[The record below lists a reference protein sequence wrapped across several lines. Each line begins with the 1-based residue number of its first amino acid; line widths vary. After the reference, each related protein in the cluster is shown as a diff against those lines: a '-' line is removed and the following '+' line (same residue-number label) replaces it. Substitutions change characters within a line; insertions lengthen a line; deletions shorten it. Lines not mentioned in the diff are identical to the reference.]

1 MTNTNGKVR
10 KQIIA
15 DNKICDS
22 CKKRVLWAMDQDT
35 INRLLDSDI
44 DIDNQGH
51 TVKEIED
58 SAFLSGVAFILIA
71 IIIVGGVL
79 AAWML
84 N

>member
-1 MTNTNGKVR
+1 
-10 KQIIA
+10 
-15 DNKICDS
+15 
-22 CKKRVLWAMDQDT
+22 MDQDT

-58 SAFLSGVAFILIA
+58 SACLSGVAFILMA

>member
-1 MTNTNGKVR
+1 MTNINKTVR
-10 KQIIA
+10 KQLID
-15 DNKICDS
+15 DNKICNS

-35 INRLLDSDI
+35 VNRILDSDI

-51 TVKEIED
+51 TVKEIEY
-58 SAFLSGVAFILIA
+58 STSLSGVAFILIA

>member
-1 MTNTNGKVR
+1 MTSTKTTR
-10 KQIIA
+10 QKIIE
-15 DNKICDS
+15 DSKICDS
-22 CKKRVLWAMDQDT
+22 CKKKVLWTMDQDT

-58 SAFLSGVAFILIA
+58 SAFISGIAFILIG
-71 IIIVGGVL
+71 IIIVIGVL